1 MVAPMTMD
9 EILAFV
15 SERFADVTVLVASE
29 ENGAPPAAW
38 GDAFCTYTP
47 ETNAGDG
54 GREAAGFEP
63 FATVVTKDYEG
74 FDTTSNLD
82 REGVFRLNV
91 SVGRRAFD
99 AVLGEGWRNRVFD
112 PAALDVLM
120 PHPVYAAQGWV
131 SILNPSEGSRPTVER
146 LLSAA
151 YDRAVAR
158 RGAA

>member
-1 MVAPMTMD
+1 MD

-15 SERFADVTVLVASE
+15 SERFADVDVVVAGE
-29 ENGAPPAAW
+29 ENGAPPVAW

-47 ETNAGDG
+47 ETPAGDG
-54 GREAAGFEP
+54 GAEEAPRMP
-63 FATVVTKDYEG
+63 FATVVIQDYEG
-74 FDTTSNLD
+74 FDTASDLD

-99 AVLGEGWRNRVFD
+99 AVLGESWADQAVD
-112 PAALDVLM
+112 PTALDVLI

-131 SILNPSEGSRPTVER
+131 SILNPSEGSRATVEL

-158 RGAA
+158 HRGAA